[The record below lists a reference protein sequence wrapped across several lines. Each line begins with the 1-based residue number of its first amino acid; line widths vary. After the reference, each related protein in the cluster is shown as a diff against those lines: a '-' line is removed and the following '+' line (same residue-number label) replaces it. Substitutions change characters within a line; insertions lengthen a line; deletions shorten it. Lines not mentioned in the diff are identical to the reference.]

1 VAAVPPP
8 PPRGAS
14 RLRRFQQFVRDYT
27 AGVDERELR
36 KLVDRDAPRVY
47 SVLMR
52 DRGSEVPPKKRGRR
66 LLWNA
71 RLLFLS
77 LSEKLS
83 PPRRLIF
90 AGSLLAALLGL
101 LEVDFGFNTPDYGLQ
116 IDASPAFF
124 LLAVAGL
131 VFLLASELVDRVLV
145 RDELEV
151 ARQLQ
156 TELLPKT
163 PPLVPGW
170 SFAHSWR
177 TANDIGGDY
186 HRFEPLPDGRLA
198 IVVAD
203 ASGHG
208 MAAGLLMAITDTSL
222 RIALELDPA
231 PRAVAALLH
240 RAVRRTGDRRAFVT
254 LFYGL
259 LDPASGRLEFVSAGH
274 PSPLVRRADGR
285 VEEPA
290 PGSLPLGARERCS
303 PAEGEIVLAAGDLLV
318 VATDGLFEALDP
330 AQQAF
335 GWERLRRLVAEPA
348 AGAGALHERLRRAVE
363 GHAADA
369 APSDDRTIV
378 VVARESLSRPRDGG
392 E

>member
-1 VAAVPPP
+1 MASVPPPP
-8 PPRGAS
+8 PPRGS
-14 RLRRFQQFVRDYT
+14 NRLRRFERFLRDYT

-52 DRGSEVPPKKRGRR
+52 DRGAEPPPAKGPGR
-66 LLWNA
+66 LLWNV

-77 LSEKLS
+77 LSEKLT
-83 PPRRLIF
+83 PTRRLIF
-90 AGSLLAALLGL
+90 GGSLVAALLGIVD
-101 LEVDFGFNTPDYGLQ
+101 VDFGFNTPDYGLQ
-116 IDASPAFF
+116 IDASPGFF

-156 TELLPKT
+156 TELLPKS
-163 PPLVPGW
+163 PPEVPGW
-170 SFAHSWR
+170 AFAHSWR

-186 HRFEPLPDGRLA
+186 LRFEPLADGRWA

-231 PRAVAALLH
+231 PHAVAELLH

-274 PSPLVRRADGR
+274 PSPLLRRAAGDL
-285 VEEPA
+285 EEPA
-290 PGSLPLGARERCS
+290 SGSLPLGLRER
-303 PAEGEIVLAAGDLLV
+303 AEPVAGALTLAPGDRLV
-318 VATDGLFEALDP
+318 IATDGLFEALDG

-335 GWERLRRLVAEPA
+335 GWERLRQEIARPA
-348 AGAGALHERLRRAVE
+348 AGARQLHDRLRDAVE
-363 GHAADA
+363 RHVGDA
-369 APSDDRTIV
+369 ATSDDRTIV
-378 VVARESLSRPRDGG
+378 VLERLPETD
-392 E
+392 

>member
-1 VAAVPPP
+1 VSTARRPS
-8 PPRGAS
+8 PPRPPS
-14 RLRRFQQFVRDYT
+14 RLRRLERFVRDYT

-52 DRGSEVPPKKRGRR
+52 DRGGETPPKKGPER
-66 LLWNA
+66 LLWNV

-90 AGSLLAALLGL
+90 AASLLAALLGL
-101 LEVDFGFNTPDYGLQ
+101 VDVDFGFNTPDYGLQ
-116 IDASPAFF
+116 IDASPGFF

-131 VFLLASELVDRVLV
+131 VFLLATELVDRVLV

-156 TELLPKT
+156 NELLPKA
-163 PPLVPGW
+163 PPRVPGW
-170 SFAHSWR
+170 LFAHSWR

-186 HRFEPLPDGRLA
+186 HRFEPLGDGRWA

-222 RIALELDPA
+222 RIAIELDPA
-231 PRAVAALLH
+231 PRAVATLLH
-240 RAVRRTGDRRAFVT
+240 RALLRTGDRRSFVT
-254 LFYGL
+254 LFYGV
-259 LDPASGRLEFVSAGH
+259 LDPTTGELDFVSAGH
-274 PSPLVRRADGR
+274 PSPIVRRADGR
-285 VEEPA
+285 LEEPA
-290 PGSLPLGARERCS
+290 AGALPLGMREHAL
-303 PAEGEIVLAAGDLLV
+303 PASGALALAPGDLLV
-318 VATDGLFEALDP
+318 LATDGLFEALDSE
-330 AQQAF
+330 QHSF
-335 GWERLRRLVAEPA
+335 GWDRLRDEVARPA
-348 AGAGALHERLRRAVE
+348 AGAAALHDRLREAVDRH
-363 GHAADA
+363 GGDA
-369 APSDDRTIV
+369 PPSDDRTIV
-378 VVARESLSRPRDGG
+378 VVERLPAATAAS
-392 E
+392 

>member
-1 VAAVPPP
+1 VAAAPKP
-8 PPRGAS
+8 PPRQPAA
-14 RLRRFQQFVRDYT
+14 RLRRFEAFLRDYT

-52 DRGSEVPPKKRGRR
+52 DHGGEAPPAKGPKR
-66 LLWNA
+66 LFWNA

-83 PPRRLIF
+83 PPRRVIF
-90 AGSLLAALLGL
+90 ALSLLAALFGILD
-101 LEVDFGFNTPDYGLQ
+101 VDFGFNTPEYGLQ
-116 IDASPAFF
+116 VDASPGFF

-131 VFLLASELVDRVLV
+131 VFLLATELVDRVLV

-156 TELLPKT
+156 NELLPKA

-170 SFAHSWR
+170 QFAHSWR

-186 HRFEPLPDGRLA
+186 CRFEPLPDGRWA
-198 IVVAD
+198 IVMAD

-222 RIALELDPA
+222 RIAIELDPS
-231 PRAVAALLH
+231 PHAVASLLH
-240 RAVRRTGDRRAFVT
+240 RAIRRTGDRRAFVT
-254 LFYGL
+254 LFYAL

-274 PSPLVRRADGR
+274 PSPVVRRRDGR
-285 VEEPA
+285 LEEPA
-290 PGSLPLGARERCS
+290 AGSLPIGARERNE
-303 PAEGEIVLAAGDLLV
+303 PAAGEVTLAAGDV
-318 VATDGLFEALDP
+318 VVLATDGLFEALGP
-330 AQQAF
+330 EQQTF
-335 GWERLRRLVAEPA
+335 GWERLRQLIAEPA
-348 AGAGALHERLRRAVE
+348 VSATGLHERLREAVDR
-363 GHAADA
+363 HAGDA

-378 VVARESLSRPRDGG
+378 VFQRLADSDDE
-392 E
+392 